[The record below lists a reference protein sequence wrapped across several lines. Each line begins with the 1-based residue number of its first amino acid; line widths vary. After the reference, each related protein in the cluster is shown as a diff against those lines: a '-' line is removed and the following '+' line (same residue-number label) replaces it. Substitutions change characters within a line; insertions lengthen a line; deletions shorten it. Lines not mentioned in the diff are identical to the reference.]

1 MSDSMEV
8 RVPDIGDFK
17 DVPVIEVLVKAGDRV
32 KKNDSLITLESEK
45 ASMEV
50 PAEADG
56 VVQDV
61 KVKVGDKVSKGSTI
75 LTLASDAQPA
85 AQAPAASA
93 SQPQASA
100 PQAPPADEAI
110 EIRVPDIGD
119 FKDVPVIE
127 VLVKPGD
134 RVKKNDSL
142 ITLES
147 EKASME
153 VPAEIDGVVKDVK
166 VKVGDKVSQGT
177 TIVTLASA
185 VAPSAQRSAAEMPAV
200 AAPTASSPNGEA
212 IEVHVPDI
220 GDFKDVPVIEVLV
233 KPGDR
238 VKKNDSLITL
248 ESEKA
253 SMEVPAE
260 TDGVVEDVKVKVGD
274 KVSQG
279 TTIVLLRSQG
289 ASEPQSAPA
298 QKAQPPSAPPQAA
311 PAAPAAAD
319 GAVHASPAIRRFAR
333 ELGVDLRGLRGS
345 GPNGRVTREDVQSF
359 VKKALQTPRSEVA
372 AFGSMPPWPK
382 LDFAQYGDVERQ
394 PLSRIKKLSGPNL
407 HRNWVSVPHITNY
420 DEADVTSIEALRNE
434 VNAEQSKSGGPKLTM
449 LAFLIRA
456 SVAALQRFP
465 ELNSSLDGDE
475 LILKRYYNIGFA
487 ADTPGGLVVPVIRN
501 ADTKGLIEIAREAQE
516 LAGKARDGKLTIA
529 QMQGGSFT
537 ISSIGG
543 IGGTAFTQIVNAPE
557 VAILGATRTATK
569 PVWDGKKFVPRLML
583 PISVSYDHRVVDGAG
598 AARFLVY
605 IAELLAD
612 FRRVML

>member
-1 MSDSMEV
+1 MSST
-8 RVPDIGDFK
+8 
-17 DVPVIEVLVKAGDRV
+17 IEV
-32 KKNDSLITLESEK
+32 
-45 ASMEV
+45 
-50 PAEADG
+50 
-56 VVQDV
+56 
-61 KVKVGDKVSKGSTI
+61 
-75 LTLASDAQPA
+75 
-85 AQAPAASA
+85 
-93 SQPQASA
+93 
-100 PQAPPADEAI
+100 
-110 EIRVPDIGD
+110 RVPDIGD

-153 VPAEIDGVVKDVK
+153 VPAEADGVVQDVK
-166 VKVGDKVSQGT
+166 VKVGDKVSQGMP
-177 TIVTLASA
+177 IVVLATSTA
-185 VAPSAQRSAAEMPAV
+185 APATAPAAAPATPPAAAPATPSAAQ
-200 AAPTASSPNGEA
+200 T
-212 IEVHVPDI
+212 IEVRVPDI

-260 TDGVVEDVKVKVGD
+260 AAGTVQDVRVKVGD

-279 TTIVLLRSQG
+279 MPIVVLATDSAPLP
-289 ASEPQSAPA
+289 APSAPA
-298 QKAQPPSAPPQAA
+298 KPSPAEVSVPAP
-311 PAAPAAAD
+311 APAAAPT
-319 GAVHASPAIRRFAR
+319 GNGMVHAGPSIRRFAR
-333 ELGVDLRGLRGS
+333 ELGVDLQKLRGT
-345 GPNGRVTREDVQSF
+345 GPNGRITREDVQGF
-359 VKKALQTPRSEVA
+359 VKSALQSSGSGGGGTA
-372 AFGSMPPWPK
+372 AFAGLPAWPK
-382 LDFAQYGDVERQ
+382 LDFAQYGNTERQ

-407 HRNWVSVPHITNY
+407 HRNWVQIPHITNY

-434 VNAEQSKSGGPKLTM
+434 VNAEQAKTGGPKLTM

-465 ELNSSLDGDE
+465 EFNASLDGDE
-475 LILKRYYNIGFA
+475 LILKRYYNVGFA
-487 ADTPGGLVVPVIRN
+487 ADTPGGLIVPVIKN
-501 ADTKGLIEIAREAQE
+501 ADTKGLIEIAREAVE
-516 LAGKARDGKLTIA
+516 LAGKARDGKLTLA

-557 VAILGATRTATK
+557 VAILGATRAATR
-569 PVWDGKKFVPRLML
+569 PVWDGKQFVPRLIL
-583 PISVSYDHRVVDGAG
+583 PISVSYDHRAIDGAG

>member
-1 MSDSMEV
+1 MSST
-8 RVPDIGDFK
+8 
-17 DVPVIEVLVKAGDRV
+17 IEV
-32 KKNDSLITLESEK
+32 
-45 ASMEV
+45 
-50 PAEADG
+50 
-56 VVQDV
+56 
-61 KVKVGDKVSKGSTI
+61 
-75 LTLASDAQPA
+75 
-85 AQAPAASA
+85 
-93 SQPQASA
+93 
-100 PQAPPADEAI
+100 
-110 EIRVPDIGD
+110 RVPDIGD

-153 VPAEIDGVVKDVK
+153 VPAEADGVVQDVK
-166 VKVGDKVSQGT
+166 VKVGDKVSQGMP
-177 TIVTLASA
+177 IVVLATESTDA
-185 VAPSAQRSAAEMPAV
+185 PATAPVAAAAPVAPPA
-200 AAPTASSPNGEA
+200 SPSPA
-212 IEVHVPDI
+212 KTIEVRVPDI

-260 TDGVVEDVKVKVGD
+260 AAGVVQDVKVKVGD

-279 TTIVLLRSQG
+279 MTIVVLATDSA
-289 ASEPQSAPA
+289 ASPATPAPA
-298 QKAQPPSAPPQAA
+298 KPSPAEVSTPVPVAA
-311 PAAPAAAD
+311 PAPI
-319 GAVHASPAIRRFAR
+319 GGMVHAGPSIRRFAR
-333 ELGVDLRGLRGS
+333 ELGVDLQNLRGT
-345 GPNGRVTREDVQSF
+345 GPNGRITREDVQGF
-359 VKKALQTPRSEVA
+359 VKSALQSGGGSGA
-372 AFGSMPPWPK
+372 APFAGLPAWPK
-382 LDFAQYGDVERQ
+382 LDFAQYGSTERQ

-407 HRNWVSVPHITNY
+407 HRNWVQIPHITNY
-420 DEADVTSIEALRNE
+420 DEADVTSIEALRSE
-434 VNAEQSKSGGPKLTM
+434 VNAEQAKTGGPKLTM
-449 LAFLIRA
+449 LAFLVRA

-465 ELNSSLDGDE
+465 EFNASLDGGE

-487 ADTPGGLVVPVIRN
+487 ADTPGGLVVPVIKN
-501 ADTKGLIEIAREAQE
+501 ADGKGLIEIAREAVE
-516 LAGKARDGKLTIA
+516 LAGKARDGKLTVA

-557 VAILGATRTATK
+557 VAILGATRAATR
-569 PVWDGKKFVPRLML
+569 PVWDGKTFVPRLML
-583 PISVSYDHRVVDGAG
+583 PISVSYDHRAIDGAG

>member
-1 MSDSMEV
+1 MSQT
-8 RVPDIGDFK
+8 
-17 DVPVIEVLVKAGDRV
+17 IEV
-32 KKNDSLITLESEK
+32 
-45 ASMEV
+45 
-50 PAEADG
+50 
-56 VVQDV
+56 
-61 KVKVGDKVSKGSTI
+61 
-75 LTLASDAQPA
+75 
-85 AQAPAASA
+85 
-93 SQPQASA
+93 
-100 PQAPPADEAI
+100 
-110 EIRVPDIGD
+110 RVPDIGD

-147 EKASME
+147 EKALME
-153 VPAEIDGVVKDVK
+153 VPAESDGVVQDVK

-177 TIVTLASA
+177 PILNLSA
-185 VAPSAQRSAAEMPAV
+185 EAGETKTADRTTPPEPPPPQTPSSGAAV
-200 AAPTASSPNGEA
+200 
-212 IEVHVPDI
+212 EVRVPDI
-220 GDFKDVPVIEVLV
+220 GDFNDVPVIEVLV

-238 VKKNDSLITL
+238 VEKNDSLITL

-260 TDGVVEDVKVKVGD
+260 SAGVVQDVKVKVGD
-274 KVSQG
+274 KVSKG
-279 TTIVLLRSQG
+279 STILVLLADEAQAASQT
-289 ASEPQSAPA
+289 SEAAPKEAAAAPMPAARPAPSPQLHTEAPPA
-298 QKAQPPSAPPQAA
+298 PSAVRG
-311 PAAPAAAD
+311 D
-319 GAVHASPAIRRFAR
+319 GVVHASPGIRRFAR
-333 ELGVDLRGLRGS
+333 ELGVDLRGVRGS
-345 GPNGRVTREDVQSF
+345 GPNGRVTREDVQGF
-359 VKKALQTPRSEVA
+359 VKTALQRGSTGETG
-372 AFGSMPPWPK
+372 AFADLPAWPK
-382 LDFAQYGDVERQ
+382 LDFAQYGTVERRS
-394 PLSRIKKLSGPNL
+394 LSRIKKLSGPNL
-407 HRNWVSVPHITNY
+407 HRNWVQVPHITNY

-434 VNAEQSKSGGPKLTM
+434 VNAEQAKSGGPKLTM

-465 ELNSSLDGDE
+465 EFNSSLDGSE
-475 LILKRYYNIGFA
+475 LIIKRYYNIGFA
-487 ADTPGGLVVPVIRN
+487 ADTPEGLVVPVIKN

-516 LAGKARDGKLTIA
+516 LAGRARDGKLTLA

-569 PVWDGKKFVPRLML
+569 PVWDGKKFTPRLML

-605 IAELLAD
+605 VAELLAD

>member
-1 MSDSMEV
+1 VS
-8 RVPDIGDFK
+8 GT
-17 DVPVIEVLVKAGDRV
+17 IEV
-32 KKNDSLITLESEK
+32 
-45 ASMEV
+45 
-50 PAEADG
+50 
-56 VVQDV
+56 
-61 KVKVGDKVSKGSTI
+61 
-75 LTLASDAQPA
+75 
-85 AQAPAASA
+85 
-93 SQPQASA
+93 
-100 PQAPPADEAI
+100 
-110 EIRVPDIGD
+110 RVPDIGD

-153 VPAEIDGVVKDVK
+153 VPAEADGVVQDVK
-166 VKVGDKVSQGT
+166 VKVGDKVSRGMP
-177 TIVTLASA
+177 IAVLATST
-185 VAPSAQRSAAEMPAV
+185 APPA
-200 AAPTASSPNGEA
+200 AAPAAAPPASSPA
-212 IEVHVPDI
+212 QTIEVRVPDI

-233 KPGDR
+233 KSGDR

-253 SMEVPAE
+253 SMEVPAGA
-260 TDGVVEDVKVKVGD
+260 DGVVQDVKVKVGD

-279 TTIVLLRSQG
+279 MPIAVLAT
-289 ASEPQSAPA
+289 ASSGPLAPQAPPKPFPAAKASVPPAVSVPASAPT
-298 QKAQPPSAPPQAA
+298 
-311 PAAPAAAD
+311 
-319 GAVHASPAIRRFAR
+319 GNGMVHAGPSIRRFAR
-333 ELGVDLRGLRGS
+333 ELGVDLPNLRGT
-345 GPNGRVTREDVQSF
+345 GPNGRITREDVAGF
-359 VKKALQTPRSEVA
+359 VKSALQSGGATA
-372 AFGSMPPWPK
+372 APFAGLPAWPK
-382 LDFAQYGDVERQ
+382 LDFAEYGDTERL

-407 HRNWVSVPHITNY
+407 HRNWVQIPHITNY

-434 VNAEQSKSGGPKLTM
+434 VNAEQAKTGGPKLTI

-465 ELNSSLDGDE
+465 EFNASLDGDE
-475 LILKRYYNIGFA
+475 LILKRYYNVGFA
-487 ADTPGGLVVPVIRN
+487 ADTPGGLVVPVIKN
-501 ADTKGLIEIAREAQE
+501 ADTKGLIEIAREAVE
-516 LAGKARDGKLTIA
+516 LAGKARDGKLGLA

-557 VAILGATRTATK
+557 VAILGATRAATR
-569 PVWDGKKFVPRLML
+569 PVWDGKAFVPRLIL